1 MNNKKSTKR
10 ALLTSV
16 LSLVLC
22 MSMLIG
28 TTFAWFTD
36 SVTSGRNKIVAGN
49 LDVVLEYKTP
59 DSTDWAE
66 VTSDTILFDE
76 NALWEPGHTEV
87 VALRIRNAGTL
98 ALNYK
103 LATQIFEETA
113 GTNVAGEQFFLSD
126 YLEVYHSAINGDG
139 QIGDILMDMM
149 LNNRNNAVSGVEI
162 GFNTDVEIP
171 DNQLVSGEADVVAL
185 AITMP
190 ETVGNEANYKTGTTP
205 PSISFGVTLLASQST
220 YEEDSFGNDYDEKA
234 LWPQA
239 TYTEVLT
246 GYANYDATAAQY
258 NVDLNNEDISDD
270 GDFVKRGAMVIP
282 AEAVKAG
289 FDPKV
294 VVKKLTATDKTV
306 PVGDAQEAV
315 TFDVSVEGLKEDN
328 TAPIEVTLNVGK
340 GLADVTVYHKDQLMT
355 GAVYNPTAGTV
366 IFKTTSFSP
375 FTVVYDF
382 DPEAA
387 TDFEEP
393 KAVVSDANQYEGV
406 KLEWNDDLGLVP
418 SDENQTLDAVY
429 TFKAP
434 HNSTTVEKSVYRNW
448 HCDYYVMLKSD
459 TLKTLPEGY
468 ITLAGNYGTWGW
480 VGFDN
485 PEVNANEFIPLLGS
499 VTNNPWTYEQV
510 VDFVETFICGVGET
524 ATAGDALNG
533 AEFVVQLR
541 LTNPDNEEDII
552 ISSEI
557 VHKFN

>member
-10 ALLTSV
+10 ALITSI
-16 LSLVLC
+16 LSLALC

-59 DSTDWAE
+59 ESTDWAE

-98 ALNYK
+98 ALDYK

-113 GTNVAGEQFFLSD
+113 GTNVAGEKFFLSD
-126 YLEVYHSAINGDG
+126 YLEVYHSTINGDG
-139 QIGDILMDMM
+139 QVGDILMNMM
-149 LNNRNNAVSGVEI
+149 LNNRNNAVGGVKI
-162 GFNTDVEIP
+162 GFNADVKTS

-205 PSISFGVTLLASQST
+205 PSISFGVALLATQST
-220 YEEDSFGNDYDEKA
+220 YEEDSFGHDYDEET

-246 GYANYDATAAQY
+246 GFANYDAGLAQY
-258 NVDLNNEDISDD
+258 KVDLNNEDVSDD
-270 GDFVKRGAMVIP
+270 GDFVKRGSVVIP

-289 FDPKV
+289 SDIKIN
-294 VVKKLTATDKTV
+294 VKKLTETDKTV
-306 PVGDAQEAV
+306 PIDDAQEAI
-315 TFDVSVEGLKEDN
+315 TFDVNVEGLKDGN
-328 TAPIEVTLNVGK
+328 TAPIEVTLNVGT
-340 GLADVTVYHKDQLMT
+340 GLADVTVYHKNQLIND
-355 GAVYNPTAGTV
+355 AVYKPSIGTV
-366 IFKTTSFSP
+366 TFMTTSFSP

-387 TDFEEP
+387 TDFKEP
-393 KAVVSDANQYEGV
+393 MAQVTDADQYEGV
-406 KLEWNDDLGLVP
+406 TFEWNDDLGLVP
-418 SDENQTLDAVY
+418 NDANQTLDAVY
-429 TFKAP
+429 TFAAP
-434 HNSTTVEKSVYRNW
+434 HNSNTVEKSAYRNW
-448 HCDYYVMLKSD
+448 YCDYYVMLKSD
-459 TLKTLPEGY
+459 TLDVLPEGY

-485 PEVNANEFIPLLGS
+485 PEVNTNEYIPLLGS

-524 ATAGDALNG
+524 AKAGDALNG

-541 LTNPDNEEDII
+541 LTNPENADDII
-552 ISSEI
+552 VSSEI
-557 VHKFN
+557 VHKF